1 VGTLPRVEL
10 RSNAAAS
17 WGLKHRLPGALR
29 LPELVRQEPLLFAL
43 TGFALLAYALYS
55 IWEHNHF
62 LTDYDLAIADQA
74 VWNFSRFQSPE
85 ITTTVPPVNVL
96 GDHFSPILILL
107 SPLYWLWSDPRMLLI
122 AQAALIAASIVP
134 VFLFAEPRM
143 GRVGGYLLAAA
154 YSLFWGISAAVG
166 YQFHDVA
173 FSPLLVALC
182 ILFADRRQW
191 TPFFVSLAGL
201 LLVKESMSVLAV
213 FIGLWLLTGR
223 ELRVGAITIAAGVI
237 WYFLAVD
244 VLIPGF
250 AEGTAYT
257 HWTYTSFG
265 ADAPSAVG
273 HIATHPLSPLE
284 ELVNDP
290 EKRRTLAYLFLPF
303 LGLILCSR
311 LALLCIPLVA
321 QQMFSASPLFWGPDF
336 HYWLAIAPVLAM
348 GSADG
353 FHNLIRRLDFER
365 SLAASGGLVAA
376 IILLANIGLATKFSL
391 WTIATDFSFSATETD
406 RLNQRLL
413 DQVPGDASVTASAHL
428 LPHLSQRS
436 DLYLLGYPAPTTEYV
451 IIGPDAFGW
460 PDPAFAHEWLEGHR
474 PVYRTVYEQDDWAVW
489 RRAA

>member
-1 VGTLPRVEL
+1 MESRTDTIDLRPWERLRALPR
-10 RSNAAAS
+10 AA
-17 WGLKHRLPGALR
+17 G
-29 LPELVRQEPLLFAL
+29 LVRTEPLLFVLAAASAL
-43 TGFALLAYALYS
+43 GYAVYS
-55 IWEHNHF
+55 IWEHDHF

-74 VWNFSRFQSPE
+74 VWHYSHFQSPE
-85 ITTTVPPVNVL
+85 ITTIVPPVSML

-107 SPLYWLWSDPRMLLI
+107 APLYWLWSDPGTLLV

-143 GRVGGYLLAAA
+143 GRVGAYLLAAA
-154 YSLFWGISAAVG
+154 YALFWGISAAVG

-173 FSPLLVALC
+173 FAPLLIALC

-191 TPFFVSLAGL
+191 TPFFVSLAAL

-223 ELRVGAITIAAGVI
+223 ELRIGAITIAAGVI

-244 VLIPGF
+244 VLIPAF
-250 AEGTAYT
+250 ADGTAYT

-265 ADAPSAVG
+265 TDALSAIG
-273 HIATHPLSPLE
+273 HIATHPASPLQ

-303 LGLILCSR
+303 LGLVLCSR
-311 LALLCIPLVA
+311 LALLCVPLVA
-321 QQMFSASPLFWGPDF
+321 QQMFSASPLFWGTDF

-348 GSADG
+348 GTADG
-353 FHNLIRRLDFER
+353 FHNLIRRLDFGR
-365 SLAASGGLVAA
+365 SRAAWGELVAA
-376 IILLANIGLATKFSL
+376 IILLANIGLATEFPL
-391 WTIATDFSFSATETD
+391 RTLAEPGISFSSSGND

-413 DQVPGDASVTASAHL
+413 DEVPSDASVTASAHL

-451 IIGPDAFGW
+451 IVGPDAFGW
-460 PDPAFAHEWLEGHR
+460 PDPAFTQEWLDGHR
-474 PVYRTVYEQDDWAVW
+474 ADYRTVYEQDGWVVW
-489 RRAA
+489 QLAA